1 MAESAQDASQTP
13 PAGWRQLTA
22 INTAMVLTIVL
33 LLVLAALVGVKD
45 MGQVVYLSLHIS
57 YCLWL
62 LLEQWLFLERARQLF
77 NERVGVVA
85 W

>member
-13 PAGWRQLTA
+13 PAAWRQLTP
-22 INTAMVLTIVL
+22 INTAKVLTIVL

-57 YCLWL
+57 Y
-62 LLEQWLFLERARQLF
+62 
-77 NERVGVVA
+77 
-85 W
+85 